1 MTCRPLFLFYS
12 AVRFKWRHVKNH
24 KELQNARLCYFTI
37 QNAGSTVIPR
47 YPGNWFQPPH
57 TKIHGHSSPLYKL
70 AEYSRLS
77 VYTGLAS
84 QIQWAD
90 CTRCSWDSQLP
101 PHLALQM
108 PARQGAPCPPQTLAR
123 GWERWLTQ
131 PNRGRDRAQP
141 SPLWDALWCLL
152 LPGRTGCEFMA
163 GPPIHPLLF
172 GDPFCFPCVI
182 LYLLLLPGAQFSWA
196 PELGQMAFSVFKSVK
211 EILKMKQAPFL
222 QINEQIK
229 N

>member
-1 MTCRPLFLFYS
+1 MVPAPLY
-12 AVRFKWRHVKNH
+12 
-24 KELQNARLCYFTI
+24 QNSWTL
-37 QNAGSTVIPR
+37 N
-47 YPGNWFQPPH
+47 
-57 TKIHGHSSPLYKL
+57 PLYKL
-70 AEYSRLS
+70 VEYSCLS

-108 PARQGAPCPPQTLAR
+108 LARQGAPCPHQTLAR

-141 SPLWDALWCLL
+141 SPLRDALWCLL

-163 GPPIHPLLF
+163 GPPIHSLL
-172 GDPFCFPCVI
+172 FCFPRVI
-182 LYLLLLPGAQFSWA
+182 LYLLLLPGAQFSRA

-211 EILKMKQAPFL
+211 EILKMKQAPFP
-222 QINEQIK
+222 QIKEQIK